1 MFNRLIPLPITE
13 SNPNCK
19 IVNRLIVNYFM
30 FKQHFKQAFHL
41 LLENKLLSAIS
52 IAGTALAISVVMVII
67 ILLYAKTTNYEP
79 ETNRYRT
86 LYVKWSSVYEKE
98 NKDARNY
105 SRVSLYDIQQ
115 LFYPLTTAEAVTAIC
130 EYGRMLAAVPGGGE
144 EINCQSLYT
153 DAAFWRVF
161 EFGFL
166 AGKPYDEAAFKSGL
180 KQTVICESVA
190 RRLFGGVEEA
200 VGRRLELNFVEFT
213 ICGVVRDVSKFAEQ
227 SYSEIWVPYTTNSDI
242 SRIDLSGWT
251 KGHTGGFQCFIL
263 AHSSADFPEI
273 LKEVDVNLA
282 KLNSNDQEMQ
292 LDLLG
297 QPDTFFVQM
306 LHKYANGGVPGQEVI
321 IRYIIIVIVILLV
334 PAINLSGLTQSRM
347 RKRLSEIGV
356 RKAFG
361 ATRSGLLWQVLTE
374 NLLLTLIGGLVGLL
388 FSYFALWLLAD
399 WLLASEL
406 SDGGTATMN
415 ASMISP
421 WIFFVALL
429 FCLVLNLLS
438 AGIPA
443 ERVARTTIVN
453 ALNER

>member
-1 MFNRLIPLPITE
+1 M
-13 SNPNCK
+13 
-19 IVNRLIVNYFM
+19 
-30 FKQHFKQAFHL
+30 
-41 LLENKLLSAIS
+41 
-52 IAGTALAISVVMVII
+52 
-67 ILLYAKTTNYEP
+67 
-79 ETNRYRT
+79 
-86 LYVKWSSVYEKE
+86 
-98 NKDARNY
+98 
-105 SRVSLYDIQQ
+105 
-115 LFYPLTTAEAVTAIC
+115 
-130 EYGRMLAAVPGGGE
+130 
-144 EINCQSLYT
+144 
-153 DAAFWRVF
+153 
-161 EFGFL
+161 
-166 AGKPYDEAAFKSGL
+166 
-180 KQTVICESVA
+180 
-190 RRLFGGVEEA
+190 
-200 VGRRLELNFVEFT
+200 
-213 ICGVVRDVSKFAEQ
+213 VRDVSKFAEQ

-297 QPDTFFVQM
+297 QPGTFFVQM

-453 ALNER
+453 ALNERESICSSTSLQ